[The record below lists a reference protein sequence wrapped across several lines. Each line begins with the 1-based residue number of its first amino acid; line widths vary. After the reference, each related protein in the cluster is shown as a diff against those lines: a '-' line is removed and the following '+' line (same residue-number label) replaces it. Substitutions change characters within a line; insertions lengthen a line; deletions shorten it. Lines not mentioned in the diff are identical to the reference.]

1 MSPVQHRVT
10 FLFQT
15 LRDVARRDV
24 ARRDVA
30 RRNVARRDVARHD
43 VARRIASRR
52 RQIFLV
58 FFVIL
63 LSTFLILVSK
73 LQFMQ
78 ILC

>member
-1 MSPVQHRVT
+1 MSPVQHKVT
-10 FLFQT
+10 VLFQT

-24 ARRDVA
+24 APRDVA
-30 RRNVARRDVARHD
+30 PRDV
-43 VARRIASRR
+43 VRRIASRR

>member
-15 LRDVARRDV
+15 LRDVARRD
-24 ARRDVA
+24 
-30 RRNVARRDVARHD
+30 VARRDVARHD

>member
-10 FLFQT
+10 LLFQT
-15 LRDVARRDV
+15 LRDVARRD
-24 ARRDVA
+24 
-30 RRNVARRDVARHD
+30 VARRDVARHD

-63 LSTFLILVSK
+63 FSTFLILVSK